1 MVSPNITPKK
11 SASAA
16 GAEVKVKVLPVTVYA
31 DTGSC
36 KIPPTE
42 INNVV
47 SVGGVTA
54 TLQTVRLNVPV
65 LLPLKVPEMS
75 SNFL

>member
-1 MVSPNITPKK
+1 MEIDQKHKGSYLTRALAVI
-11 SASAA
+11 
-16 GAEVKVKVLPVTVYA
+16 EKVALSEKPLT
-31 DTGSC
+31 
-36 KIPPTE
+36 PTE

-54 TLQTVRLNVPV
+54 TLPTVRLNVPV